1 MTAASL
7 SEKLRKKECS
17 AVEITRSVLE
27 QIEKTEDKIGS
38 FVTVCEE
45 QALKK
50 AEEVDRKIAAGEALS
65 SLAGIPIGVKDN
77 ICTKDVLTTCSSKML
92 YNFVPPYDATV
103 VSRLKQADAVI
114 IGKCNMDEFA
124 MGSSCETSY
133 FKKTKNPWD
142 PAYVPGGSSGGSA
155 ACVSAGE
162 AVLSLGSDTGGSIR
176 LPASYC
182 GVVGL
187 KPTYGSV
194 SRYGLVAFASSL
206 DQIGPLGR
214 SVEDVANLYEVIC
227 GRDPMDATSVAR
239 EYGAFAQKINRSVKG
254 LRIGIPKEYFGDGVE
269 PEIKAAVLESVDR
282 LVKEGAQTVSISLPS
297 TDYALS
303 AYYIISSAEA
313 SSNLARFDGVKYG
326 YRAKDFTNLID
337 MYEKTR
343 SEGFGDEV
351 KRRIM
356 LGTFVLSSGFYDAY
370 YKRAKQMQQKIA
382 QEYAEA
388 FSQCDIILTPT
399 SPSTAFRMG
408 ERTDDPLKM
417 YAADICTVTVNI
429 AGLPAISVPCATVS
443 NGLPV
448 GMQMIGPKFS
458 EQMLFDAAGC
468 FENICGG
475 FGVAPSVKA

>member
-182 GVVGL
+182 GVV
-187 KPTYGSV
+187 
-194 SRYGLVAFASSL
+194 SS
-206 DQIGPLGR
+206 P
-214 SVEDVANLYEVIC
+214 
-227 GRDPMDATSVAR
+227 PMDRYPAMVWWR
-239 EYGAFAQKINRSVKG
+239 LLLLWI
-254 LRIGIPKEYFGDGVE
+254 
-269 PEIKAAVLESVDR
+269 R
-282 LVKEGAQTVSISLPS
+282 LVRWAV
-297 TDYALS
+297 
-303 AYYIISSAEA
+303 
-313 SSNLARFDGVKYG
+313 
-326 YRAKDFTNLID
+326 
-337 MYEKTR
+337 R
-343 SEGFGDEV
+343 S
-351 KRRIM
+351 R
-356 LGTFVLSSGFYDAY
+356 TW
-370 YKRAKQMQQKIA
+370 
-382 QEYAEA
+382 
-388 FSQCDIILTPT
+388 PT
-399 SPSTAFRMG
+399 
-408 ERTDDPLKM
+408 
-417 YAADICTVTVNI
+417 CT
-429 AGLPAISVPCATVS
+429 
-443 NGLPV
+443 
-448 GMQMIGPKFS
+448 K
-458 EQMLFDAAGC
+458 
-468 FENICGG
+468 
-475 FGVAPSVKA
+475 

>member
-239 EYGAFAQKINRSVKG
+239 EYGAFAQKIDRSVKG